1 MILSGYHDVDI
12 MISMRTR
19 TILSL
24 DARQLRALQD
34 RARAERISVAALMRR
49 LVAEYL
55 RPDRPVTPVPLSRY
69 ERLVGLGSSGR
80 KDIADRHDALLA
92 DALRHEHDG

>member
-1 MILSGYHDVDI
+1 
-12 MISMRTR
+12 MISMHAR
-19 TILSL
+19 TILSF
-24 DARQLRALQD
+24 DTRQLRALQI
-34 RARAERISVAALMRR
+34 RARAEGVSVAALMRR

-55 RPDRPVTPVPLSRY
+55 QPNRPDTPVPRSRY